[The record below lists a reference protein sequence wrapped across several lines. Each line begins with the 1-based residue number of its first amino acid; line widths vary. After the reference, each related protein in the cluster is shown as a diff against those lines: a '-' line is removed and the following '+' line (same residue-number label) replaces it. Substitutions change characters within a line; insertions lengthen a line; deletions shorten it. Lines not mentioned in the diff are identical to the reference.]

1 MPEEKGKLQIPAKV
15 REELEH
21 LAELEGLT
29 INRMF
34 AKMVQFYSD
43 AIYALAGDG
52 ATPESLREFILRHRT
67 EIIRKGMRQWFGEL
81 TGEDKEAQE
90 KLRQHIETLGQGH
103 VKGPRQFG
111 SPGGPQITMG
121 GDPARRRRR
130 G

>member
-1 MPEEKGKLQIPAKV
+1 MSEQKALQISAKA
-15 REELEH
+15 REEAKR
-21 LAELEGLT
+21 LADLEG
-29 INRMF
+29 ISESRMF